1 MNWRA
6 VRAIM
11 RKDLRVVLTNRMVW
25 LPMIIVPLVLMVLL
39 PLGLV
44 LAPTLDPDTFSSGE
58 MMLEDFGSMLTALP
72 EPVRQK
78 LAGMDPTQQ
87 WVYLATTQLFAPMF
101 LILPIMLASIVASDS
116 FAGERERGTLE
127 PLLYTPVS
135 DGELFA
141 GKVLAALVPAVGL
154 GLVGLAL
161 NVVVVNAAGYRLMGG
176 LFFPNADWVLMVLL
190 LGPACA
196 LIGLGVTVLV
206 SSRAKTVT
214 GAQQA
219 SGALVLP
226 VVLLMVG
233 QLAGALYFGGGVIL
247 GATAVALVIGLALV
261 WLGARTF
268 GRGELVAR
276 I

>member
-25 LPMIIVPLVLMVLL
+25 LPMIIVPLFLMVLL

-44 LAPTLDPDTFSSGE
+44 MAPTLDPDTFASGE
-58 MMLEDFGSMLTALP
+58 MMLEDFGPMLTALP
-72 EPVRQK
+72 EPIRDR
-78 LAGMDPTQQ
+78 LASMDSTQQ

-141 GKVLAALVPAVGL
+141 GKVLAALVPAVSL
-154 GLVGLAL
+154 GLVGFAL

-176 LFFPNADWVLMVLL
+176 LFFPNTDWVLMVLF

-233 QLAGALYFGGGVIL
+233 QLAGAFYFGGGVIL
-247 GATAVALVIGLALV
+247 AASAIALAIGLGLV

>member
-154 GLVGLAL
+154 GLVGFAL

-176 LFFPNADWVLMVLL
+176 LFFPNVDWVLMVLL

-233 QLAGALYFGGGVIL
+233 QLAGAFYFGGGVIL
-247 GATAVALVIGLALV
+247 AASAIALAIGLGLV

>member
-1 MNWRA
+1 MNWRVIRA
-6 VRAIM
+6 VM
-11 RKDLRVVLTNRMVW
+11 LKDLRVVSANRMVW
-25 LPMIIVPLVLMVLL
+25 VPMVIVPLFLQVLL
-39 PLGLV
+39 PVGLV
-44 LAPTLDPDTFSSGE
+44 LAPTLDPDTFASGE
-58 MMLEDFGSMLTALP
+58 MMLEDFGAMLTALP
-72 EPVRQK
+72 EPIRQK
-78 LAGMDPTQQ
+78 LASMDPTQQ
-87 WVYLATTQLFAPMF
+87 WVYLATTHLFAPMF

-135 DGELFA
+135 DGELFT
-141 GKVLAALVPAVGL
+141 GKVLAALAPAVGL
-154 GLVGLAL
+154 GLIGFAL

-176 LFFPNADWVLMVLL
+176 LFFPSTDWLLMVLF

-206 SSRAKTVT
+206 SSKAKTVT

-233 QLAGALYFGGGVIL
+233 QLAGAFYFGGSLIL
-247 GATAVALVIGLALV
+247 GASFIALVIGVALV

-268 GRGELVAR
+268 DRGELVAR

>member
-1 MNWRA
+1 MNWQV

-11 RKDLRVVLTNRMVW
+11 WKDIHIVRTNRMVW
-25 LPMIIVPLVLMVLL
+25 VPMIVVPVFLMVLL

-44 LAPTLDPDTFSSGE
+44 LAPRLAPADFASGE
-58 MMLEDFGSMLTALP
+58 MMAEDFQTMLAVLP
-72 EPVRQK
+72 DGIRQR
-78 LAGMDPTQQ
+78 LMEMDPTQQ
-87 WVYLATTQLFAPMF
+87 WIYLATTHVFAPMF
-101 LILPIMLASIVASDS
+101 LILPIMLSSIIASDS

-135 DGELFA
+135 EGELFA
-141 GKVLAALVPAVGL
+141 GKVLAALVPAIGL
-154 GLVGLAL
+154 GLAAFAL
-161 NVVVVNAAGYRLMGG
+161 NVVVVNAAGYGPMGG
-176 LFFPNADWVLMVLL
+176 LFFPNTAWFLMVLL
-190 LGPACA
+190 LSPACA
-196 LIGLGVTVLV
+196 LLGLGVTVLI
-206 SSRAKTVT
+206 SSKAKTVT

-233 QLAGALYFGGGVIL
+233 QLAGAFYFGGKVIL
-247 GATAVALVIGLALV
+247 LATIIAGGVGLALV

-268 GRGELVAR
+268 KRGELIAR

>member
-6 VRAIM
+6 IRAVMI
-11 RKDLRVVLTNRMVW
+11 KDLRVVLANRMVW
-25 LPMIIVPLVLMVLL
+25 VPMVVVPLVLMVLL

-44 LAPTLDPDTFSSGE
+44 LAPTLDPDTFGSGE
-58 MMLEDFGSMLTALP
+58 MMLEDFGSMLPALP

-78 LAGMDPTQQ
+78 LASMDPMQQ
-87 WVYLATTQLFAPMF
+87 WVYLATTHLFAPMF

-127 PLLYTPVS
+127 PLLYTPIS
-135 DGELFA
+135 DQELFA
-141 GKVLAALVPAVGL
+141 GKVLAALMPAVGL
-154 GLVGLAL
+154 GLVGFVL
-161 NVVVVNAAGYRLMGG
+161 NAVVVNAAGYRLMGG
-176 LFFPNADWVLMVLL
+176 LFFPTADWLLLVLL

-206 SSRAKTVT
+206 SSKAKTVT

-226 VVLLMVG
+226 VVGLMVG
-233 QLAGALYFGGGVIL
+233 QMAGAFYFGGAVIL
-247 GATAVALVIGLALV
+247 GATAVALVIGLSLV
-261 WLGARTF
+261 WWGARTF
-268 GRGELVAR
+268 QRGELVAR

>member
-154 GLVGLAL
+154 GLVGFAL

-176 LFFPNADWVLMVLL
+176 LFFPNVDWVLMVLL

-233 QLAGALYFGGGVIL
+233 QLAGAFYFGGGVIL